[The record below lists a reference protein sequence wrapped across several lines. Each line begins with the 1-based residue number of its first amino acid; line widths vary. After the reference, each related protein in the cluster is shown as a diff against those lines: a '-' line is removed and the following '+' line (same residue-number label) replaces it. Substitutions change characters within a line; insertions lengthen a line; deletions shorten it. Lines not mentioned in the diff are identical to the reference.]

1 MAEQKTCKRHSC
13 LKPPRK
19 PRIIKNAT
27 VNIDDVTIAA
37 GTSNTD
43 WITIARLKLLLRELE
58 LLRQKQKILDQ
69 TIMNALQ
76 SFSNLYSKQFRFN
89 PFPACVGVYHNQIQH
104 KLVSKQSQIMRQC
117 SHAIA
122 IILTNW
128 KGYKPDRES
137 GSFRDYFLH
146 CRHWFDGKKP
156 SIIAVYFWIPIMI
169 IIHEIWSISFV
180 KG

>member
-89 PFPACVGVYHNQIQH
+89 PFP
-104 KLVSKQSQIMRQC
+104 
-117 SHAIA
+117 
-122 IILTNW
+122 
-128 KGYKPDRES
+128 DRES

-169 IIHEIWSISFV
+169 IIHEV
-180 KG
+180 